1 MWILKFSEWLWLY
14 NNMLSCEC
22 FVYFVSLT
30 RQEWAE
36 CGCGQFDRVK
46 AALSLH
52 VSAGICQQQLT
63 NGSEWER
70 ERGRETDREELLECS
85 LLKQGRRERGRYR
98 KGRTDRERERQWDM
112 QSDTIDWNQEKRLIK
127 KKKKTPQEKKYI
139 GEHVRGKR
147 KSSAHLEENTHSQS
161 VSLQSASGPEPT
173 AVPLMFVA
181 LIYRHITLTA
191 DMASL
196 RLHPIRYT

>member
-112 QSDTIDWNQEKRLIK
+112 QSDRIDWNQEKRLIK
-127 KKKKTPQEKKYI
+127 KKKHHKKRNI
-139 GEHVRGKR
+139 LGNMSEGRER
-147 KSSAHLEENTHSQS
+147 AQLILRRTHTVSQFLS
-161 VSLQSASGPEPT
+161 R
-173 AVPLMFVA
+173 VPL
-181 LIYRHITLTA
+181 
-191 DMASL
+191 DQSQQQSL
-196 RLHPIRYT
+196 WCLSP